1 MIKKIIDGIL
11 ATLSEEFGDEY
22 TLYTESVMQGM
33 KEPCFF
39 VFCISPNTRVF
50 RGRRYY
56 HENQFAIQY
65 LTAADEPR
73 TECTNVAENLFA
85 CLELITVDGDLMR
98 GTDMNADISDEVLTF
113 TVNYNFFSYVA
124 NTEEPMEVFEGTETE
139 VKG

>member
-22 TLYTESVMQGM
+22 TLYTESVMQDM

-65 LTAADEPR
+65 LTTADEPR
-73 TECTNVAENLFA
+73 TECTNVAERLFA
-85 CLELITVDGDLMR
+85 CLEMITVDSDLMR

-113 TVNYNFFSYVA
+113 TVNYNYFSYVA
-124 NTEEPMEVFEGTETE
+124 NTEESMEVFEGTETE

>member
-11 ATLSEEFGDEY
+11 AALSEEFGDEY
-22 TLYTESVMQGM
+22 TLYTESVKQGM

-73 TECTNVAENLFA
+73 TECANVAERLFA

-98 GTDMNADISDEVLTF
+98 GTEMDADISDEVLTF
-113 TVNYNFFSYVA
+113 TVSYNFFSYVA

>member
-22 TLYTESVMQGM
+22 TLYTESVKQGM

>member
-11 ATLSEEFGDEY
+11 AALSEEFGDEY

-73 TECTNVAENLFA
+73 IECTNVAERLFA

-98 GTDMNADISDEVLTF
+98 GTDMNAEISDEVLTF
-113 TVNYNFFSYVA
+113 TVNYNFFSHR
-124 NTEEPMEVFEGTETE
+124 TTDELKMEEFEGTETTL
-139 VKG
+139 KG

>member
-11 ATLSEEFGDEY
+11 AALSEEFGDEY
-22 TLYTESVMQGM
+22 TLYTESVKQGM

>member
-1 MIKKIIDGIL
+1 MIEQIINGIL
-11 ATLSEEFGDEY
+11 TAISEEFGDEY

-39 VFCISPNTRVF
+39 VFCINPNTRLF

-73 TECTNVAENLFA
+73 TECASVAERLFA

-98 GTDMNADISDEVLTF
+98 GTEMDADISDEVLTF
-113 TVNYNFFSYVA
+113 TVSYNFFSYVA